1 MAAMGTSLNLL
12 ILESHAGAADRAA
25 AQLEAEGHTVHRC
38 HDTDGRAFPCVG
50 VSGAHECP
58 IDQQVD
64 VALLVRRGVGPAPT
78 PLEDGLPCALRA
90 GIPVVEDGTDLLDP
104 YADFITTRVGVDES
118 LSAACSRAVVEAME
132 PLEAEVADALVP
144 FLEANGL
151 HDGDCTVRLEPRG
164 DLLRIHL
171 TARDLSPMLTGQ
183 LSVKAVDTVRAM
195 RRTWPSIEVTTA
207 ELVES

>member
-1 MAAMGTSLNLL
+1 MGTSLNLL

-25 AQLEAEGHTVHRC
+25 AQLESEGHTVHRC
-38 HDTDGRAFPCVG
+38 HDSDGQSFPCVG
-50 VSGAHECP
+50 VSAPHECP

-64 VALLVRRGVGPAPT
+64 VALLVRRGVGPSPT
-78 PLEDGLPCALRA
+78 PLEDGVPCALRA

-104 YADFITTRVGVDES
+104 YGDFITTRVGVDET
-118 LSAACSRAVVEAME
+118 LTDALERAVVEAME
-132 PLEAEVADALVP
+132 PLEVEVADALVP

-151 HDGDCTVRLEPRG
+151 QAGDCAVRLEPRG

-171 TARDLSPMLTGQ
+171 SAKGLTPMLTGQ
-183 LSVKAVDTVRAM
+183 LSVKAVDTVRTM

-207 ELVES
+207 ELATD

>member
-1 MAAMGTSLNLL
+1 MGTSLNLL

-25 AQLEAEGHTVHRC
+25 AQLEAEGHTVRRC
-38 HDTDGRAFPCVG
+38 HDAEGRAFPCVG
-50 VSGAHECP
+50 VSTPHECP

-78 PLEDGLPCALRA
+78 PLEDGVPCALRA
-90 GIPVVEDGTDLLDP
+90 GVPVVEDGTDLLDP

-118 LSAACSRAVVEAME
+118 LSEACERAVVEAMQ
-132 PLEAEVADALVP
+132 PLEDEVATSLVP

-151 HDGDCTVRLEPRG
+151 QAGDCAVRLEPRG

-171 TARDLSPMLTGQ
+171 RAEGMSPTLTGQ

-207 ELVES
+207 EAASG

>member
-1 MAAMGTSLNLL
+1 MGTSMNLL

-38 HDTDGRAFPCVG
+38 HDGDGQAFPCVG
-50 VSGAHECP
+50 VTTPHGCP

-78 PLEDGLPCALRA
+78 PLEDGVPCALRS

-104 YADFITTRVGVDES
+104 YAEYITTRVGVDES
-118 LSAACSRAVVEAME
+118 LADACERAVVEAME
-132 PLEAEVADALVP
+132 PLEAEVAAALVP
-144 FLEANGL
+144 FLESNGMQA
-151 HDGDCTVRLEPRG
+151 GDCEVRLEPRG

-171 TARDLSPMLTGQ
+171 HAGDLSPTLTGQ

-207 ELVES
+207 DLAPN